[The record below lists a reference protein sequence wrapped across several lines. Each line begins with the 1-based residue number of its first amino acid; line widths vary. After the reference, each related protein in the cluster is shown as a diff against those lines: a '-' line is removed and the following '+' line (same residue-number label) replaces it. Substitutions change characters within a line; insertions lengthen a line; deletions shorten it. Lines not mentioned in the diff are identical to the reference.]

1 VERFMDIEFKS
12 EEGCRKSYTV
22 TAPWEEVQPRFASV
36 VRSLRGQIRLPGF
49 RPGKAPDSVVLSRFK
64 KEIREEVLEHL
75 LEDTAK
81 ALVDKFSL
89 KPVVEPYATR
99 IHLEEGETFSCEIHA
114 EEAPDVPPLDA
125 KGVVVEIPRIDV
137 SNEQVEK
144 AVESLRERAAVMKP
158 VEKAEE
164 GDYAVVN
171 VQRKGQAKG
180 LERLFR
186 AQGDHGLPEEKALLG
201 RTAGETFDL
210 AVAEGAEEGHD
221 HAHGAGESG
230 HQHLAPGEYVITVN
244 RLMRREVPA
253 LNDELAKD
261 LGADSLQDLRSR
273 VRQDIEARVQ
283 AEMRAVQEDRV
294 IEALL
299 ARSPFPVPPTLVE
312 RQLRSD
318 LEDLAEG
325 LARQGLDLERSGLD
339 WEKMAESR
347 RPLAQRK
354 VGTYYLLSSVARGNG
369 LQAADAEVDAYFEQ
383 KAAGTKATAQQLR
396 AHAEKEGQLDMV
408 KTLITHK
415 KALDLLLSQASVT
428 FTEGKAATPEAP
440 DGSHPDRGGA
450 DEPR

>member
-1 VERFMDIEFKS
+1 MEIKFKS
-12 EEGCRKSYTV
+12 EEGCRKSYEV
-22 TAPWEEVQPRFASV
+22 SAPWEEVQPRFASV
-36 VRSLRGQIRLPGF
+36 VRGLRGQIRVPGF

-64 KEIREEVLEHL
+64 REIREEVLEHL

-81 ALVDKFSL
+81 SLVEKYAL
-89 KPVVEPYATR
+89 KPAVEPYATQ
-99 IHLEEGETFSCEIHA
+99 IHLEEGEPFSCEIHA

-125 KGVVVEIPRIDV
+125 KGVAVEIPRIDV
-137 SNEQVEK
+137 SEEQVDK
-144 AVESLRERAAVMKP
+144 ALESLRERAAVMKP

-180 LERLFR
+180 IERLFR
-186 AQGDHGLPEEKALLG
+186 AQPASDHPAEKALLG
-201 RTAGETFDL
+201 KAVGDTFDL
-210 AVAEGAEEGHD
+210 SVPHEEGHERHD
-221 HAHGAGESG
+221 HGPEEGG
-230 HQHLAPGEYVITVN
+230 HVHLAPGEYAVAVS

-253 LNDELAKD
+253 LNDDLAKD
-261 LGADSLQDLRSR
+261 LGADGLADLRSK

-283 AEMRAVQEDRV
+283 AEMRGIQEDRV
-294 IEALL
+294 VEALL

-325 LARQGLDLERSGLD
+325 LARQGLDLEKSGLD

-354 VGTYYLLSSVARGNG
+354 VSTYYLLSSVARNNG
-369 LQAADAEVDAYFEQ
+369 LEAADSEVNAYFEH
-383 KAAGTKATAQQLR
+383 KAAGTKTTAPQLR
-396 AHAEKEGQLDMV
+396 AHAEKEGQVDMV
-408 KTLITHK
+408 KTLIAHK